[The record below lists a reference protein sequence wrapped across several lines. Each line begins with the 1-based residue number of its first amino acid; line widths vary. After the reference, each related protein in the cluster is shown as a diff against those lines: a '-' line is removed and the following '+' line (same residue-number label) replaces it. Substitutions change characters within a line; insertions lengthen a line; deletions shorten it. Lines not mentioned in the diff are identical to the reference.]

1 MACLPKGRATGAALG
16 RDVTPTDADSS
27 PGSALGLALH
37 PPKRQCVVRAGKL
50 LRSRPMHACNNAAA
64 TAEWSASPQSV
75 AWAYEVSMRGTALWV
90 RQRHDLLRGAGS
102 LGARP
107 VPSKAAAIAAMAAA
121 PPIRVVGQPPSPA
134 SSDVSDRSPPRR
146 ASGLATDFS
155 RIAKRTFRSSEW
167 RNNIPIAPR
176 RRRTFS
182 LSRRASRAPTLALLL
197 SPRVFS
203 AAAMSRPCRTATP
216 GDGAR
221 LFFFTHHPRF
231 FKAHAHRRT
240 EPMADTPAHT
250 PN

>member
-37 PPKRQCVVRAGKL
+37 PPKRQRVVRAGKL

-64 TAEWSASPQSV
+64 TAEWSASPRSV
-75 AWAYEVSMRGTALWV
+75 AWANEVSMRGTALWV

-107 VPSKAAAIAAMAAA
+107 VPSKAAVIAAMAAA

-146 ASGLATDFS
+146 AS
-155 RIAKRTFRSSEW
+155 
-167 RNNIPIAPR
+167 PPPR
-176 RRRTFS
+176 RAIPRPPRVVPT
-182 LSRRASRAPTLALLL
+182 LCLLCPLASRRLR
-197 SPRVFS
+197 
-203 AAAMSRPCRTATP
+203 
-216 GDGAR
+216 
-221 LFFFTHHPRF
+221 
-231 FKAHAHRRT
+231 
-240 EPMADTPAHT
+240 
-250 PN
+250 